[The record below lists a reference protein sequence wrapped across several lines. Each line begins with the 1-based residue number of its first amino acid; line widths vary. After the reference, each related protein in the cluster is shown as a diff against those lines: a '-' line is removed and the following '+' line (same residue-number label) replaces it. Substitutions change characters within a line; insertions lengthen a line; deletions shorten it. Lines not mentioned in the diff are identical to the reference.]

1 MPNTISL
8 KNISFKSNNKI
19 ILNKISLTISTNKIT
34 VITGHNGAGKT
45 SLLKIMGNI
54 IVPTHGS
61 VTYGDITDL
70 NKTAFSFQEPVFL
83 NRTVASNLE
92 HALICY
98 NGYYTQKYKSLIQG
112 ILSEFNIMRLSNMIA
127 SKLSTG
133 EKKII
138 SYIRCIIL
146 NPKILFLDEP
156 YAHLDQKYVD
166 LISNHI
172 KSISDKINIF
182 IVTHSNNN
190 LDDLPCNV
198 IKMQQ
203 GNVE

>member
-1 MPNTISL
+1 
-8 KNISFKSNNKI
+8 
-19 ILNKISLTISTNKIT
+19 
-34 VITGHNGAGKT
+34 
-45 SLLKIMGNI
+45 
-54 IVPTHGS
+54 
-61 VTYGDITDL
+61 
-70 NKTAFSFQEPVFL
+70 
-83 NRTVASNLE
+83 
-92 HALICY
+92 
-98 NGYYTQKYKSLIQG
+98 
-112 ILSEFNIMRLSNMIA
+112 MIA

-182 IVTHSNNN
+182 MVTHSNNN
-190 LDDLPCNV
+190 LDDLPCNI